1 MIALGT
7 SSRWNH
13 LLFALL
19 HLASLVAQTGRNVPA
34 KQETWVRS
42 LGWEDPLEKERT
54 TYSSIL
60 AWRILRTGEPGG
72 LQSMRSQRVG
82 HDWVMTNTFYLLFHL
97 TECFQ
102 GSSLLQQVS
111 EFHCFLRPNNIPL
124 CGYTTSYL
132 STHLSVNIWVISIF
146 WLSWLMLLWIWLYQ
160 YVWVPAFNSLGCI
173 LKSGTAGL
181 SGNFYA

>member
-13 LLFALL
+13 LLLALL
-19 HLASLVAQTGRNVPA
+19 HLASLVAQTVRNVP
-34 KQETWVRS
+34 QSRRLGFVS
-42 LGWEDPLEKERT
+42 LGWQDPLEKERT
-54 TYSSIL
+54 AYSSIL
-60 AWRILRTGEPGG
+60 AWRILQTGEPDG
-72 LQSMRSQRVG
+72 LQSMGSQRVR
-82 HDWVMTNTFYLLFHL
+82 HDWVMTNTFYFLFHL

-111 EFHCFLRPNNIPL
+111 EFHCFLRPNNIPM
-124 CGYTTSYL
+124 CRHTTSYL
-132 STHLSVNIWVISIF
+132 STHLSVNIWIISIF
-146 WLSWLMLLWIWLYQ
+146 WLSWIMLLWVWLYQ
-160 YVWVPAFNSLGCI
+160 NVWVPAFNFLGCI

>member
-111 EFHCFLRPNNIPL
+111 EFHCFLRPNNIRVRIYHIL
-124 CGYTTSYL
+124 FIHSSFCEHLGYFHLLAIMNNAAVNMAVPIRL
-132 STHLSVNIWVISIF
+132 SSCFQFLGVYTQKWNCWIIW
-146 WLSWLMLLWIWLYQ
+146 
-160 YVWVPAFNSLGCI
+160 
-173 LKSGTAGL
+173 
-181 SGNFYA
+181 